1 MVNQMKRIPLVVII
15 FFSLAGSMS
24 ALAEEQAASEAPLET
39 VVSDTETSITVDPGV
54 SRPMARMGMKH
65 KGACKQGKGQHGKGQ
80 HGNKR
85 GGMQHRGGHD
95 GNEQHE
101 EHEEHEEHDQV
112 VHRLDMI
119 EARMAKIEAMLET
132 LMRR

>member
-1 MVNQMKRIPLVVII
+1 MKRMPLLVTMV
-15 FFSLAGSMS
+15 FSLAGSLP
-24 ALAEEQAASEAPLET
+24 ALAEAQAASEAPQES
-39 VVSDTETSITVDPGV
+39 VMPDTETSVTADPEV
-54 SRPMARMGMKH
+54 SRPIAGMGMMH
-65 KGACKQGKGQHGKGQ
+65 KGSHKQCKAKHGKGQ
-80 HGNKR
+80 HGNKH

-101 EHEEHEEHDQV
+101 KHDQV

>member
-1 MVNQMKRIPLVVII
+1 MVNQMKRIPLIVAIV
-15 FFSLAGSMS
+15 FSLAGSMP
-24 ALAEEQAASEAPLET
+24 ALAEEQAASAVPLET
-39 VVSDTETSITVDPGV
+39 VVSDTETSVTVDPEV
-54 SRPMARMGMKH
+54 SRPMAGMGMRH
-65 KGACKQGKGQHGKGQ
+65 KGSCKQGKGQHGKGQ
-80 HGNKR
+80 HGNKH

-95 GNEQHE
+95 GNGQ
-101 EHEEHEEHDQV
+101 HEEHDQV